1 VADALDSASF
11 ADAIAPADTF
21 LHLTGTPKPAPWK
34 ERQFRAVDLVS
45 LKASVDATVRSS
57 SIRHFIYVSVAH
69 PAPVMRAYLAV
80 REECEEY
87 LARHIAI
94 RTVLRPWYVLGPG
107 HWWPYAL
114 KPFYA
119 LAPREAA
126 ERLGLVTLEQ
136 MTAALVYAVENPSEG
151 CRLVDV
157 PAIRLAGSRVRV

>member
-1 VADALDSASF
+1 
-11 ADAIAPADTF
+11 
-21 LHLTGTPKPAPWK
+21 
-34 ERQFRAVDLVS
+34 
-45 LKASVDATVRSS
+45 
-57 SIRHFIYVSVAH
+57 
-69 PAPVMRAYLAV
+69 MRAYIAV

-87 LARHIAI
+87 LARHVAI

-136 MTAALVYAVENPSEG
+136 MTAALVHAVENPSEG

-157 PAIRLAGSRVRV
+157 PAIRLAGSRVRM